1 MSQSLSI
8 SLVQQQFP
16 IGAVRQN
23 VLRVIEL
30 AEQAATDLVVF
41 PELTLTGY
49 PPEDLLFRDDLLQLV
64 ETGLLDIQAAEYP
77 GVLVVGHPW
86 RQDGVLYNAASV
98 IQNGTLIGRYFK
110 QELPNYGVF
119 DEKRYFSAGT
129 AGAVCTFELKHQTF
143 AVLICEDVWHGHPA
157 AAAKAAGA
165 DWALVLNASP
175 YETGKIAQRQHLLT
189 TLAERLNLGFIYV
202 NQAQGQDELVF
213 DGSSMLV
220 NPAGELVLQAPAFER
235 DIYRAELSKKGAK
248 ATAHHQLTLPAPLS
262 FEAEVYQA
270 LVMATRDYIQQN
282 GFPGAVL
289 GLSGGIDS
297 ALTLAIAADAIGA
310 DKVQALML
318 PFRYTSS
325 MSVEDATA
333 QAKTMGVQFDVV
345 SIEPLYDSYMQQLS
359 PLFAGKAVDTTEEN
373 LQARL
378 RGVLLMAMSNKTGK
392 MLLTTGNKSEV
403 AVGYCTLY
411 GDMCGGFAVIKDV
424 PKTLVFRLA
433 AYRNSISAVIPQR
446 VIDRPPSAE
455 LAPGQT
461 DQDNLPPYE
470 ELDAIIAAYVEQDKS
485 LLEITAMG
493 YAEATVRRVLNLI
506 DLNEYKRRQ
515 SAVGPKIT
523 SRNFGKD
530 RRYPI
535 TSAMRKQR

>member
-1 MSQSLSI
+1 MSQSVSI
-8 SLVQQQFP
+8 SMVQHAFPVGAIQQNT
-16 IGAVRQN
+16 QQ
-23 VLRVIEL
+23 VIQL
-30 AEQAATDLVVF
+30 AAAAATDIVVF

-49 PPEDLLFRDDLLQLV
+49 PPEDLVLRADVLELV
-64 ETGLLDIQAAEYP
+64 SEGLHRIAAAAYA
-77 GVLVVGHPW
+77 GVIVVGHPW
-86 RQDGVLYNAASV
+86 LEYGQLFNAASV
-98 IQNGTLIGRYFK
+98 FQQGQLIGRYYK
-110 QELPNYGVF
+110 QCLPNFGVF
-119 DEKRYFSAGT
+119 DEQRYFNP
-129 AGAVCTFELKHQTF
+129 GAQTLTFDVKGQTF
-143 AVLICEDVWHGHPA
+143 SVLICEDVWQGFPA

-175 YETGKIAQRQHLLT
+175 YEMGKIAQRQQLLG
-189 TLAERLNLGFIYV
+189 TLAKRLQLGFVYV
-202 NQAQGQDELVF
+202 NQVQGQDELVF
-213 DGSSMLV
+213 DGSSLLV
-220 NPAGELVLQAPAFER
+220 QPTGDIAWQAPAFSQG
-235 DIYRAELSKKGAK
+235 IYRAELHMD
-248 ATAHHQLTLPAPLS
+248 ATHREIQHQLPLTIQQS
-262 FEAEVYQA
+262 LEAEVYQA
-270 LVMATRDYIQQN
+270 LVLATRDYVQQN

-297 ALTLAIAADAIGA
+297 ALTLAIAVDALGA

-318 PFRYTSS
+318 PFHYTSA
-325 MSVEDATA
+325 MSVEDATEQA
-333 QAKTMGVQFDVV
+333 QTLGISFDVV
-345 SIEPLYDSYMQQLS
+345 SIAPLYDSYMQQLS

-378 RGVLLMAMSNKTGK
+378 RGVLLMALSNKTGK
-392 MLLTTGNKSEV
+392 ILLTTGNKSEV

-433 AYRNSISAVIPQR
+433 AYRNTLSPVIPQR

-455 LAPGQT
+455 LAPNQT
-461 DQDNLPPYE
+461 DQDNLPSYDV
-470 ELDAIIAAYVEQDKS
+470 LDAIMAAYVDDDKS
-485 LLEITAMG
+485 LPEIVAMG
-493 YAEATVRRVLNLI
+493 YAEADVRRVLNLI

-523 SRNFGKD
+523 RRNFGKD

>member
-23 VLRVIEL
+23 VLQVIEL
-30 AEQAATDLVVF
+30 ANIAGTDLVIF

-49 PPEDLLFRDDLLQLV
+49 PPEDLLFRDDLLTLV
-64 ETGLLDIQAAEYP
+64 ETGLQDIQAEAYP

-98 IQNGTLIGRYFK
+98 IQNGKLIGRYFK

-119 DEKRYFSAGT
+119 DEKRYFTPGNAEDF
-129 AGAVCTFELKHQTF
+129 CTFTLKNQTF

-189 TLAERLNLGFIYV
+189 TLAERLHLGFVYV

-220 NPAGELVLQAPAFER
+220 NPDGKLALQAPAFAR
-235 DIYRAELSKKGAK
+235 DIYRAELHKNS
-248 ATAHHQLTLPAPLS
+248 AHVFASHQLALPAPLS

-297 ALTLAIAADAIGA
+297 ALTLAIAVDAIGA

-333 QAKTMGVQFDVV
+333 QANTMGVKFDIV
-345 SIEPLYDSYMQQLS
+345 SIEPMYDSYMQQLT

-461 DQDNLPPYE
+461 DQDNLPPYD
-470 ELDAIIAAYVEQDKS
+470 ELDAIIDAYLEQDKS

-493 YAEATVRRVLNLI
+493 YAEATVKRVLNLI

>member
-30 AEQAATDLVVF
+30 AAEAATDLVVF

-49 PPEDLLFRDDLLQLV
+49 PPEDLLYRDDLLQLV
-64 ETGLLDIQAAEYP
+64 EAGLSDIQAAAYP
-77 GVLVVGHPW
+77 GVLVIGHPW
-86 RQDGVLYNAASV
+86 REDGVLYNAASV
-98 IQNGTLIGRYFK
+98 IQNGKLIGRYFK

-119 DEKRYFSAGT
+119 DEKRYFTPGSSESPCVFT
-129 AGAVCTFELKHQTF
+129 IKNQTF

-189 TLAERLNLGFIYV
+189 TLAERLSLGFVYV

-220 NPAGELVLQAPAFER
+220 DPDGKLVLQAPAFAR
-235 DIYRAELSKKGAK
+235 DIYRVELHKTSHHLSAS
-248 ATAHHQLTLPAPLS
+248 HQLTLPAALS

-333 QAKTMGVQFDVV
+333 QAKAMGVQFDIV
-345 SIEPLYDSYMQQLS
+345 SIEPLYDSYMQQLT
-359 PLFAGKAVDTTEEN
+359 PLFAGKAADTTEEN

-424 PKTLVFRLA
+424 PKALVFRLA
-433 AYRNSISAVIPQR
+433 EYRNSISPVIPQR

-461 DQDNLPPYE
+461 DQDNLPPYD
-470 ELDAIIAAYVEQDKS
+470 ELDAIIEAYLEQDKS

-493 YAEATVRRVLNLI
+493 YAETTVRRVLNLI